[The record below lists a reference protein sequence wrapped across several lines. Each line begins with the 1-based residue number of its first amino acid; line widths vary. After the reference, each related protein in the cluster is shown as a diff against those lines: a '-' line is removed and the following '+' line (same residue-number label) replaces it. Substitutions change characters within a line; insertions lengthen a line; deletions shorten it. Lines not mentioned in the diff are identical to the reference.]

1 MIENVRQPAI
11 FLPHGGG
18 PCFFMDWTWG
28 PADTWHPTQRFLE
41 SIASTLPAPPK
52 AMLVISGH
60 WEESGFTAG
69 AVEKPEL
76 IFDYTGFPPHTYQL
90 TWSAPGDPELAA
102 RVTKMLR
109 EAGLPAGLSRTR
121 GYDHGIFVP
130 LKVAFP
136 HAEIPV
142 VPLSLDGGLDP
153 ELHLQAGRV
162 LAPLRDE
169 GVLIIASGMSFHNL
183 RAYMRPE
190 TTEPAAQFDAW
201 LTRAIESPAPQR
213 NRAPNTLFRSWWPQA
228 PAAKLPAS
236 ACFMTNPW
244 APPSAPTASTDRRA
258 QARKGGAPCLRFW
271 RRGKARTSP
280 DRVFAFLSAANP
292 GIQQSALIQSRL
304 TVPSPA
310 AQPPAPRRPGSAK
323 SHSS

>member
-1 MIENVRQPAI
+1 MTEHVRQPAL

-41 SIASTLPAPPK
+41 SIQATLPAPPK

-60 WEESGFTAG
+60 WEEPGFTAG

-76 IFDYTGFPPHTYQL
+76 IFDYSGFPPHTYQL
-90 TWSAPGDPELAA
+90 TWPAPGDPELAA

-136 HAEIPV
+136 QAQIPV
-142 VPLSLDGGLDP
+142 VPLSLDRGLDP
-153 ELHLQAGRV
+153 ELHLAAGRV
-162 LAPLRDE
+162 LATLRDE

-201 LTRAIESPAPQR
+201 LTKAIESSAPQR
-213 NRAPNTLFRSWWPQA
+213 NEMLRYWQNAPNASFAHPRAEHLIPLMVAAGAGGEA
-228 PAAKLPAS
+228 PGKRIFHDQPMGAAI
-236 ACFMTNPW
+236 
-244 APPSAPTASTDRRA
+244 TAY
-258 QARKGGAPCLRFW
+258 RFD
-271 RRGKARTSP
+271 G
-280 DRVFAFLSAANP
+280 
-292 GIQQSALIQSRL
+292 
-304 TVPSPA
+304 
-310 AQPPAPRRPGSAK
+310 
-323 SHSS
+323 